1 MAELPL
7 EQRVT
12 NGRLAWAANDRIVE
26 ELSEDVIFAGFER
39 YKATSETTAAAES
52 GALTPPWPLIISYEH
67 AIRKYTYKLMAKDGR
82 PFGVTLAK
90 ACKDATVKECNFT
103 TPLALH
109 AKRPHPNPPLIRFKG
124 DKGKGRGR
132 GRGGKLLT
140 KTTNTA
146 NRTP

>member
-1 MAELPL
+1 M
-7 EQRVT
+7 
-12 NGRLAWAANDRIVE
+12 
-26 ELSEDVIFAGFER
+26 
-39 YKATSETTAAAES
+39 
-52 GALTPPWPLIISYEH
+52 SYEH
-67 AIRKYTYKLMAKDGR
+67 ANRKYTYKLMAADGR

-109 AKRPHPNPPLIRFKG
+109 AKRPHPNPPLIPFKG

-146 NRTP
+146 NRTHETKPVCFRYNAKGGCKKGDMCRFAHVCLRCFAKHPATQCPTLKTKTPDDKKPPTN